1 MPRTQVKNIKEEM
14 IQELGRYLVLKS
26 ALSSGKP
33 RLPAP
38 HMKRSPLNQARK
50 LEILLFE
57 ILSKPTQ

>member
-1 MPRTQVKNIKEEM
+1 MLRTQVKNIKEEM
-14 IQELGRYLVLKS
+14 IQEFRRYLVLKS
-26 ALSSGKP
+26 ALSSEKP